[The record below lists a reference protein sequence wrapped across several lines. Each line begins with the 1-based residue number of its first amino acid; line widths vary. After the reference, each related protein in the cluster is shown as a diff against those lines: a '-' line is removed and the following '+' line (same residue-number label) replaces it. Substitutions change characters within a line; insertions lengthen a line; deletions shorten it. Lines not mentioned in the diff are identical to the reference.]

1 MTTLY
6 TINNLSDDI
15 NADLLNRA
23 NYIFCK
29 ELQGDDTTVR
39 TVDEQVALTTDF
51 YTKYKAINPSV
62 MIGIAFPTSWI
73 NNLDNMLE
81 YVQRITPLVNA
92 YLVVFNNIQD
102 INTLDKLQ
110 LIFNKT
116 LFLI

>member
-6 TINNLSDDI
+6 TINNLSDNI

-29 ELQGDDTTVR
+29 ELQGDNTTIR

-51 YTKYKAINPSV
+51 YTKYKAINPN
-62 MIGIAFPTSWI
+62 ITIAISFPINWI

-81 YVQRITPLVNA
+81 YVQRITPLVNS

-110 LIFNKT
+110 LIFSKT
-116 LFLI
+116 LILI

>member
-15 NADLLNRA
+15 NTDLLNRA

-29 ELQGDDTTVR
+29 ELQGDNATMR

-51 YTKYKAINPSV
+51 YTKYRAINSNV
-62 MIGIAFPTSWI
+62 VIAISFPINWI
-73 NNLDNMLE
+73 NNLDTMLE
-81 YVQRITPLVNA
+81 YIQRITPLVNT
-92 YLVVFNNIQD
+92 YLVVFDNIQD